1 MSPPVMRD
9 DAIALP
15 PEVQHLP
22 VPVVPAQ
29 RPAVAENDWLS
40 FAPVLVI
47 NLCSVFCGDGCH
59 KRSPCIQC
67 GYAAGRRGCTSG
79 LIDAHVQR
87 MATIRFQ
94 LRRKVPRRASPCTQ
108 ASRTAFRGRHLAR
121 IKKCKTLRED
131 YTCPNCAL
139 CMIDALSRL
148 GRSHHETSARLCL
161 CVFLAVFAVA
171 MPLSR
176 TSQARRRKTR

>member
-1 MSPPVMRD
+1 MPTSR
-9 DAIALP
+9 
-15 PEVQHLP
+15 E
-22 VPVVPAQ
+22 
-29 RPAVAENDWLS
+29 RPQFDFNLEEKCHAERPH
-40 FAPVLVI
+40 A
-47 NLCSVFCGDGCH
+47 
-59 KRSPCIQC
+59 
-67 GYAAGRRGCTSG
+67 RR
-79 LIDAHVQR
+79 
-87 MATIRFQ
+87 
-94 LRRKVPRRASPCTQ
+94 LRELHSAE
-108 ASRTAFRGRHLAR
+108 RHLAR

-161 CVFLAVFAVA
+161 CVFLSVFAIA